1 MAAFL
6 PIPFGAVD
14 EWAIFVFEAGT
25 AVLFA
30 LYLLG
35 GQASRKTGDGIAGT
49 VGNAGPGL
57 RSDFRAFP
65 AALKVLLGVFFA
77 VAVIQV
83 IPLPSGI
90 VAVLSPRVAALRG
103 GMVELGLG
111 EARWATLSIASALSR
126 GELVKY
132 AAYALFAFIAYR
144 SVRTR
149 REVETIVM
157 AVGAAAVFEA
167 AYGLVQVFGGTEMI
181 FSYHKKWGLGSA
193 TGTYINRNHF
203 AGFLE
208 MAFPLV
214 LGLLLAKADFFS
226 LGKRARFRERILW
239 FGQEKL
245 QKTFLVGLMAAVIGL
260 GLVFSRSRSGV
271 LIFLL
276 TVCVMVIALSAV
288 GTGAGEPGMG
298 KPGRRGRKLV
308 RTVGLVVVLAAAVFG
323 LRPVIDRFTRE
334 RLVLEDGRAHFFRV
348 AGRIVREYPL
358 AGTGNGTFALAYPM
372 FEDRDL
378 PVVVDHAHNDYLESA
393 AESGLVGAAALWLF
407 FYGAFGLGLARWA
420 KRRDPFVKGVG
431 LGCLGGV
438 AALLLHSLTDFNL
451 RIPANAAV
459 FCLLIALLMRV
470 TALESRRQ
478 EREGVS

>member
-1 MAAFL
+1 MVAFL
-6 PIPFGAVD
+6 PIPFGGVE
-14 EWAIFVFEAGT
+14 EWAVFVFEVGT

-30 LYLLG
+30 LCLLG
-35 GQASRKTGDGIAGT
+35 AKPSVRTGAG
-49 VGNAGPGL
+49 GAREDPGL
-57 RSDFRAFP
+57 PAMLRA
-65 AALKVLLGVFFA
+65 LLGVFFA
-77 VAVIQV
+77 VALIQV
-83 IPLPSGI
+83 VPLPSGI
-90 VAVLSPRVAALRG
+90 VAVLSPRAAALRG
-103 GMVELGLG
+103 GLAELGLG
-111 EARWATLSIASALSR
+111 EARWAALSIAPALSR

-132 AAYALFAFIAYR
+132 VSFALFAFVAYR

-167 AYGLVQVFGGTEMI
+167 AYGLAQVFGGTEMI
-181 FSYHKKWGLGSA
+181 FAYHKKWGLGSV
-193 TGTYINRNHF
+193 TGTFINRNHF

-226 LGKRARFRERILW
+226 LGRRAKLRERILW

-245 QKTFLVGLMAAVIGL
+245 QKTFLVGLMAAIIGL

-276 TVCVMVIALSAV
+276 TLCLMVVALSAV
-288 GTGAGEPGMG
+288 GTGAGEAGTG
-298 KPGRRGRKLV
+298 ELRTGRPGRRGRRLV
-308 RTVGLVVVLAAAVFG
+308 RTVGLVVVLTAAVVG
-323 LRPVIDRFTRE
+323 LKPVIDRFTRE
-334 RLVLEDGRAHFFRV
+334 KLVREDGRPLFYRTTA
-348 AGRIVREYPL
+348 RIVGDYPL
-358 AGTGNGTFALAYPM
+358 AGTGHGTFALAYAM

-378 PVVVDHAHNDYLESA
+378 PVIVDHAHNDYLESA

-407 FYGAFGLGLARWA
+407 FFGAFGLGLARWA

-438 AALLLHSLTDFNL
+438 AAMLVHSLTDFNL

-470 TALESRRQ
+470 TVLESRR
-478 EREGVS
+478 REEEGAS

>member
-14 EWAIFVFEAGT
+14 EWAIFIFEAGT
-25 AVLFA
+25 AVLFS
-30 LYLLG
+30 LYLLRGKPIDVLRAG
-35 GQASRKTGDGIAGT
+35 GARED
-49 VGNAGPGL
+49 PGL
-57 RSDFRAFP
+57 P
-65 AALKVLLGVFFA
+65 AMLKALLGVFFA
-77 VAVIQV
+77 VALIQV
-83 IPLPSGI
+83 VPLPSGVI
-90 VAVLSPRVAALRG
+90 AALSPRAASLRG
-103 GMVELGLG
+103 GLAELGLG
-111 EARWATLSIASALSR
+111 EARWAALSIAPALSR
-126 GELVKY
+126 AELVKDV
-132 AAYALFAFIAYR
+132 AFALFAFVAYM

-149 REVETIVM
+149 REVETVLI

-167 AYGLVQVFGGTEMI
+167 AYGLVQVFSGSEMI
-181 FSYHKKWGLGSA
+181 FAYHKKWNLGSA
-193 TGTYINRNHF
+193 TGTFINRNHL

-226 LGKRARFRERILW
+226 LGRRAKLRERILW

-245 QKTFLVGLMAAVIGL
+245 QKTFLLGLMGAVIGL
-260 GLVFSRSRSGV
+260 GLIFSRSRSGV

-276 TVCVMVIALSAV
+276 TLCLMVVALSAV
-288 GTGAGEPGMG
+288 GTGAGELGMG
-298 KPGRRGRKLV
+298 RPGRRGRRLV

-334 RLVLEDGRAHFFRV
+334 KLILENGRAHFYRT
-348 AGRIVREYPL
+348 AGRVVRAYPL
-358 AGTGNGTFALAYPM
+358 AGTGLGTFELAYPM

-393 AESGLVGAAALWLF
+393 VESGLVGAAALWLF
-407 FYGAFGLGLARWA
+407 FFGAFGVGLARWA
-420 KRRDPFVKGVG
+420 KRRDPFVKAVG

-438 AALLLHSLTDFNL
+438 AALLIHSLTDFNL

-459 FCLLIALLMRV
+459 FCLLIALLLRV
-470 TALESRRQ
+470 TVLESRG
-478 EREGVS
+478 REGVS